1 MRFMPIVKQTQVNLA
16 KGEFLAG
23 KNLKKR
29 THYPGEGRAQRN
41 LRKLLNRR
49 LTGQERGILKKNR
62 EPGFFAE
69 KSGLMRFLSDFCS
82 SQKGR

>member
-23 KNLKKR
+23 KNLKKVFAA
-29 THYPGEGRAQRN
+29 GEGRAQRN

-49 LTGQERGILKKNR
+49 TDRNERILKKNR
-62 EPGFFAE
+62 ETWFF
-69 KSGLMRFLSDFCS
+69 C
-82 SQKGR
+82 